1 MYTSNQS
8 MPYIKV
14 QLYKWLRGPFK
25 GPGAD
30 NDIYFVLQMSYRYD
44 VTIIN
49 NHLIYKWRY
58 RP

>member
-49 NHLIYKWRY
+49 NHLIYKWR
-58 RP
+58 